1 MILKA
6 TITAASHYLPENI
19 ISNREMEKF
28 VDTSDEWIRS
38 RTGIRQRHKV
48 KNGEATS
55 SMGIKVANKIIKK
68 TKISPTEI
76 DVIITATI
84 TPDMLFPST
93 ASIIQKEIGAINAWA
108 FDLNAAC
115 SGFLFSL
122 ETAQSLI
129 ESKKYNKILV
139 IGGDTMSSII
149 DYNDRAT
156 CVLFGDGAGAILL
169 EASNE
174 NNGIMDSVLFTDG
187 SGGERL
193 YMPGGGSLYPSSK
206 KTIDSN
212 FHYLKQDGR
221 EVYKSA
227 VRGMTEAAIEILKRN
242 SLSAEDLKLFI
253 PHQANK
259 RIIEACSSRLG
270 LNSDQVYVNIDRF
283 ANTTGGT
290 IPICIS
296 EATENN
302 LLKKGDLILLAA
314 FGAGFTW
321 GATLIKWGNLN

>member
-1 MILKA
+1 
-6 TITAASHYLPENI
+6 
-19 ISNREMEKF
+19 MEKF
-28 VDTSDEWIRS
+28 VETSDEWIQS
-38 RTGIRQRHKV
+38 RTGIKQRHKV

-55 SMGIKVANKIIKK
+55 SMGIKVANDILKK
-68 TKISPTEI
+68 KQINAKEI

-93 ASIIQKEIGAINAWA
+93 ASIIQKEIGAVNAWA

-129 ESKKYNKILV
+129 ESKKYKKILV

-156 CVLFGDGAGAILL
+156 CVLFGDGAGGILL
-169 EASNE
+169 EPSSKE
-174 NNGIMDSVLFTDG
+174 NGIIDSVLFTDG
-187 SGGERL
+187 AGGDRL
-193 YMPGGGSLYPSSK
+193 YMPGGGSLFPSSK
-206 KTIDSN
+206 KTIDSK

-227 VRGMTEAAIEILKRN
+227 VRGMTDAALEILKRN
-242 SLSAEDLKLFI
+242 SLSSNDIKLFI

-259 RIIEACSSRLG
+259 RIIEACSQRLN
-270 LNSDQVYVNIDRF
+270 LNSEQVYINIDRF

-296 EATENN
+296 EAVQKN
-302 LLKKGDLILLAA
+302 LLNEGDLILLAA

-321 GATLIKWGNLN
+321 GATLIKWENFN

>member
-1 MILKA
+1 
-6 TITAASHYLPENI
+6 
-19 ISNREMEKF
+19 
-28 VDTSDEWIRS
+28 
-38 RTGIRQRHKV
+38 
-48 KNGEATS
+48 
-55 SMGIKVANKIIKK
+55 
-68 TKISPTEI
+68 
-76 DVIITATI
+76 
-84 TPDMLFPST
+84 MLFPST
-93 ASIIQKEIGAINAWA
+93 ASIIQKEIGAVNAWA

-129 ESKKYNKILV
+129 ESKKYKKILV

-156 CVLFGDGAGAILL
+156 CVLFGDGAGGILL
-169 EASNE
+169 EPSSKE
-174 NNGIMDSVLFTDG
+174 NGIIDSVLFTDG
-187 SGGERL
+187 AGGDRL
-193 YMPGGGSLYPSSK
+193 YMPGGGSLFPSSK
-206 KTIDSN
+206 KTIDSK

-227 VRGMTEAAIEILKRN
+227 VRGMTDAALEILKRN
-242 SLSAEDLKLFI
+242 SLSSNDIKLFI

-259 RIIEACSSRLG
+259 RIIEACSQRLN
-270 LNSDQVYVNIDRF
+270 LNSEQVYINIDRF

-296 EATENN
+296 EAVQKN
-302 LLKKGDLILLAA
+302 LLNEGDLILLAA

-321 GATLIKWGNLN
+321 GATLIKWENFN

>member
-1 MILKA
+1 MKA

-19 ISNREMEKF
+19 ISNSDMEKF
-28 VDTSDEWIRS
+28 VETSDEWIQS
-38 RTGIRQRHKV
+38 RTGIKQRHKV

-55 SMGIKVANKIIKK
+55 SMGIKVANDILEKKKINAK
-68 TKISPTEI
+68 EI

-129 ESKKYNKILV
+129 ESKKYKKILV

-156 CVLFGDGAGAILL
+156 CVLFGDGAGAISL
-169 EASNE
+169 EPSSDE
-174 NNGIMDSVLFTDG
+174 NGIIDSVLFTDG
-187 SGGERL
+187 TGGDRL
-193 YMPGGGSLYPSSK
+193 YMPGGGSLFPSSK
-206 KTIDSN
+206 KTIDSK

-227 VRGMTEAAIEILKRN
+227 VRGMTEAALEILKRN
-242 SLSAEDLKLFI
+242 SLSSNDIKLFI

-259 RIIEACSSRLG
+259 RIIEACSQRLN
-270 LNSDQVYVNIDRF
+270 LNSEQVYINIDRF

-296 EATENN
+296 EAVQKN
-302 LLKKGDLILLAA
+302 LLSEGDLILLAA

-321 GATLIKWGNLN
+321 GATLIKWGNFN

>member
-1 MILKA
+1 
-6 TITAASHYLPENI
+6 
-19 ISNREMEKF
+19 MEKF
-28 VDTSDEWIRS
+28 VETSDEWIQS
-38 RTGIRQRHKV
+38 RTGIKQRHKV

-55 SMGIKVANKIIKK
+55 SMGIKVANDILEKKKINAK
-68 TKISPTEI
+68 EI

-129 ESKKYNKILV
+129 ESKKYKKILV

-169 EASNE
+169 EPSSHE
-174 NNGIMDSVLFTDG
+174 NGIIDSVLFTDG
-187 SGGERL
+187 TGGDRL
-193 YMPGGGSLYPSSK
+193 YMPGGGSLFPSSK
-206 KTIDSN
+206 KTIDSK

-227 VRGMTEAAIEILKRN
+227 VRGMTDAALEILKRN
-242 SLSAEDLKLFI
+242 SLSSNDIKLFI

-259 RIIEACSSRLG
+259 RIIEACSQRLN
-270 LNSDQVYVNIDRF
+270 LNSKQVYINIERF

-296 EATENN
+296 EAVQKN
-302 LLKKGDLILLAA
+302 LLNEGDLILLAA

>member
-1 MILKA
+1 MKA

-19 ISNREMEKF
+19 ISNSDMEKF
-28 VDTSDEWIRS
+28 VETSDEWIQS
-38 RTGIRQRHKV
+38 RTGIKQRHKV

-55 SMGIKVANKIIKK
+55 SMGIKVANDILEKKKINAK
-68 TKISPTEI
+68 EI

-129 ESKKYNKILV
+129 ESKKYKKILV

-169 EASNE
+169 EPSSHE
-174 NNGIMDSVLFTDG
+174 NGIIDSVLFTDG
-187 SGGERL
+187 TGGDRL
-193 YMPGGGSLYPSSK
+193 YMPGGGSLFPSSK
-206 KTIDSN
+206 KTIDSK

-227 VRGMTEAAIEILKRN
+227 VRGMTEAALEILKRN
-242 SLSAEDLKLFI
+242 SLSSYDIKLFI

-259 RIIEACSSRLG
+259 RIIEACSQRLN
-270 LNSDQVYVNIDRF
+270 LNSEQVYINIDRF

-296 EATENN
+296 EAVQKN
-302 LLKKGDLILLAA
+302 LLSEGDLILLAA

-321 GATLIKWGNLN
+321 GATLIKWGNFN

>member
-55 SMGIKVANKIIKK
+55 SMGIKVANKILKK

-193 YMPGGGSLYPSSK
+193 YMPGGGSIYPSSK
-206 KTIDSN
+206 MTIDSN
-212 FHYLKQDGR
+212 FHYLKQER
-221 EVYKSA
+221 RPEVSQ
-227 VRGMTEAAIEILKRN
+227 
-242 SLSAEDLKLFI
+242 SF
-253 PHQANK
+253 
-259 RIIEACSSRLG
+259 
-270 LNSDQVYVNIDRF
+270 
-283 ANTTGGT
+283 
-290 IPICIS
+290 
-296 EATENN
+296 
-302 LLKKGDLILLAA
+302 
-314 FGAGFTW
+314 
-321 GATLIKWGNLN
+321 

>member
-1 MILKA
+1 MIDA
-6 TITAASHYLPENI
+6 
-19 ISNREMEKF
+19 
-28 VDTSDEWIRS
+28 V
-38 RTGIRQRHKV
+38 
-48 KNGEATS
+48 
-55 SMGIKVANKIIKK
+55 
-68 TKISPTEI
+68 

-129 ESKKYNKILV
+129 ESKKYKKILV

-169 EASNE
+169 EPSSHE
-174 NNGIMDSVLFTDG
+174 NGIIDSVLFTDG
-187 SGGERL
+187 TGGDRL
-193 YMPGGGSLYPSSK
+193 YMPGGGSLFPSSK
-206 KTIDSN
+206 KTIDSK

-227 VRGMTEAAIEILKRN
+227 VRGMTEAALEILKRN
-242 SLSAEDLKLFI
+242 SLSSYDIKLFI

-259 RIIEACSSRLG
+259 RIIEACSQRLN
-270 LNSDQVYVNIDRF
+270 LNSEQVYINIDRF

-296 EATENN
+296 EAVQKN
-302 LLKKGDLILLAA
+302 LLSEGDLILLAA

-321 GATLIKWGNLN
+321 GATLIKWGNFN

>member
-1 MILKA
+1 MKA

-19 ISNREMEKF
+19 ISNSDMEKF
-28 VDTSDEWIRS
+28 VETSDEWIQS
-38 RTGIRQRHKV
+38 RTGIKQRHKV

-55 SMGIKVANKIIKK
+55 SMGIKVANDILEKKKINAK
-68 TKISPTEI
+68 EI

-129 ESKKYNKILV
+129 ESKKYKKILV

-169 EASNE
+169 EPSSHE
-174 NNGIMDSVLFTDG
+174 NGIIDSVLFTDG
-187 SGGERL
+187 TGGDRL
-193 YMPGGGSLYPSSK
+193 YMPGGGSLFPSSK
-206 KTIDSN
+206 KTIDSK

-227 VRGMTEAAIEILKRN
+227 VRGMTEAALEILKRN
-242 SLSAEDLKLFI
+242 SLSSNDIKLFI

-259 RIIEACSSRLG
+259 RIIEACSQRLN
-270 LNSDQVYVNIDRF
+270 LNSEQVYINIDRF

-296 EATENN
+296 EAVQKN
-302 LLKKGDLILLAA
+302 LLSEGDLILLAA

-321 GATLIKWGNLN
+321 GATLIKWGNFN

>member
-1 MILKA
+1 
-6 TITAASHYLPENI
+6 
-19 ISNREMEKF
+19 MEKF
-28 VDTSDEWIRS
+28 VETSDEWIQS
-38 RTGIRQRHKV
+38 RTGIKQRHKV

-55 SMGIKVANKIIKK
+55 SMGIKVANDILEKKKINAK
-68 TKISPTEI
+68 EI

-129 ESKKYNKILV
+129 ESKKYKKILV

-169 EASNE
+169 EPSSHE
-174 NNGIMDSVLFTDG
+174 NGIIDSVLFTDG
-187 SGGERL
+187 TGGDRL
-193 YMPGGGSLYPSSK
+193 YMPGGGSLFPSSK
-206 KTIDSN
+206 KTIDSK

-227 VRGMTEAAIEILKRN
+227 VRGMTEAALEILKRN
-242 SLSAEDLKLFI
+242 SLSSNDIKLFI

-259 RIIEACSSRLG
+259 RIIEACSQRLN
-270 LNSDQVYVNIDRF
+270 LNSEQVYINIDRF

-296 EATENN
+296 EAVQKN
-302 LLKKGDLILLAA
+302 LLSEGDLILLAA

-321 GATLIKWGNLN
+321 GATLIKWGNFN

>member
-1 MILKA
+1 MKA

-19 ISNREMEKF
+19 ISNSDMEKF
-28 VDTSDEWIRS
+28 VETSDEWIQS
-38 RTGIRQRHKV
+38 RTGIKQRHKV

-55 SMGIKVANKIIKK
+55 SMGIKVANDILEKKKINAK
-68 TKISPTEI
+68 EI

-129 ESKKYNKILV
+129 ESKKYKKILV

-169 EASNE
+169 EPSSHE
-174 NNGIMDSVLFTDG
+174 NGIIDSVLFTDG
-187 SGGERL
+187 TGGDRL
-193 YMPGGGSLYPSSK
+193 YMPGGGSLFPSSK
-206 KTIDSN
+206 KTIDSK

-227 VRGMTEAAIEILKRN
+227 VRGMTEAALEILKRN
-242 SLSAEDLKLFI
+242 SLSSNEIKLFI

-259 RIIEACSSRLG
+259 RIIEACSQRLN
-270 LNSDQVYVNIDRF
+270 LNSEQVYINIDRF

-296 EATENN
+296 EAVQKN
-302 LLKKGDLILLAA
+302 LLSEGDLILLAA

-321 GATLIKWGNLN
+321 GATLIKWGNFN

>member
-55 SMGIKVANKIIKK
+55 SMGIKVANKILKK

-115 SGFLFSL
+115 SGFLFS
-122 ETAQSLI
+122 
-129 ESKKYNKILV
+129 
-139 IGGDTMSSII
+139 
-149 DYNDRAT
+149 
-156 CVLFGDGAGAILL
+156 CLL
-169 EASNE
+169 YTS
-174 NNGIMDSVLFTDG
+174 
-187 SGGERL
+187 
-193 YMPGGGSLYPSSK
+193 PSPR
-206 KTIDSN
+206 D
-212 FHYLKQDGR
+212 
-221 EVYKSA
+221 
-227 VRGMTEAAIEILKRN
+227 
-242 SLSAEDLKLFI
+242 
-253 PHQANK
+253 
-259 RIIEACSSRLG
+259 
-270 LNSDQVYVNIDRF
+270 
-283 ANTTGGT
+283 
-290 IPICIS
+290 
-296 EATENN
+296 
-302 LLKKGDLILLAA
+302 
-314 FGAGFTW
+314 
-321 GATLIKWGNLN
+321 

>member
-1 MILKA
+1 MKA

-19 ISNREMEKF
+19 ISNSDMEKF
-28 VDTSDEWIRS
+28 VETSDEWIQS
-38 RTGIRQRHKV
+38 RTGIKQRHKV

-55 SMGIKVANKIIKK
+55 SMGIKVANDILEKKKINAK
-68 TKISPTEI
+68 EI

-129 ESKKYNKILV
+129 ESKKYKKILV

-169 EASNE
+169 EPSSHE
-174 NNGIMDSVLFTDG
+174 NGIIDSVLFTDG
-187 SGGERL
+187 TGGDRL
-193 YMPGGGSLYPSSK
+193 YMPGGGSLFPSSK
-206 KTIDSN
+206 KTIDSK

-227 VRGMTEAAIEILKRN
+227 VRGMTEAALEILKRN
-242 SLSAEDLKLFI
+242 SLSSNEIKLFI

-259 RIIEACSSRLG
+259 RIIEACSQRLN
-270 LNSDQVYVNIDRF
+270 LNSEQVYINIDSF

-296 EATENN
+296 EAVQKN
-302 LLKKGDLILLAA
+302 LLSEGDLILLAA

-321 GATLIKWGNLN
+321 GATLIKWGNFN

>member
-1 MILKA
+1 MKA

-19 ISNREMEKF
+19 ISNSDMEKF
-28 VDTSDEWIRS
+28 VETSDEWIQS
-38 RTGIRQRHKV
+38 RTGIKQRHKV

-55 SMGIKVANKIIKK
+55 SMGIKVANDILKK
-68 TKISPTEI
+68 KQINAKEI

-93 ASIIQKEIGAINAWA
+93 ASIIQKEIGAVNAWA

-129 ESKKYNKILV
+129 ESKKYKKILV

-156 CVLFGDGAGAILL
+156 CVLFGDGAGGILL
-169 EASNE
+169 EPSSKE
-174 NNGIMDSVLFTDG
+174 NGIIDSVLFTDG
-187 SGGERL
+187 AGGDRL
-193 YMPGGGSLYPSSK
+193 YMPGGGSLFPSSK
-206 KTIDSN
+206 KTIDSK

-227 VRGMTEAAIEILKRN
+227 VRGMTDAALEILKRN
-242 SLSAEDLKLFI
+242 SLSSNDIKLFI

-259 RIIEACSSRLG
+259 RIIEACSQRLN
-270 LNSDQVYVNIDRF
+270 LNSEQVYINIDRF

-296 EATENN
+296 EAVQKN
-302 LLKKGDLILLAA
+302 LLNEGDLILLAA

-321 GATLIKWGNLN
+321 GATVIKWENFN

>member
-1 MILKA
+1 MKA

-19 ISNREMEKF
+19 ISNSDMEKF
-28 VDTSDEWIRS
+28 VETSDEWIQS
-38 RTGIRQRHKV
+38 RTGIKQRHKV

-55 SMGIKVANKIIKK
+55 SMGIKVANDILKK
-68 TKISPTEI
+68 KQINAKEI

-93 ASIIQKEIGAINAWA
+93 ASIIQKEIGAVNAWA

-129 ESKKYNKILV
+129 ESKKYKKILV

-169 EASNE
+169 EPSSHE
-174 NNGIMDSVLFTDG
+174 NGIIDSVLFTDG
-187 SGGERL
+187 TGGDRL
-193 YMPGGGSLYPSSK
+193 YMPGGGSLFPSSK
-206 KTIDSN
+206 KTIDSK

-227 VRGMTEAAIEILKRN
+227 VRGMTEAALEILKRN
-242 SLSAEDLKLFI
+242 SLSSNDIKLFI

-259 RIIEACSSRLG
+259 RIIEACSQRLN
-270 LNSDQVYVNIDRF
+270 LNSEQVYINIDRF

-296 EATENN
+296 EAVQKN
-302 LLKKGDLILLAA
+302 LLSEGDLILLAA

-321 GATLIKWGNLN
+321 GATLIKWGNFN

>member
-1 MILKA
+1 
-6 TITAASHYLPENI
+6 
-19 ISNREMEKF
+19 
-28 VDTSDEWIRS
+28 
-38 RTGIRQRHKV
+38 
-48 KNGEATS
+48 
-55 SMGIKVANKIIKK
+55 
-68 TKISPTEI
+68 
-76 DVIITATI
+76 
-84 TPDMLFPST
+84 
-93 ASIIQKEIGAINAWA
+93 
-108 FDLNAAC
+108 
-115 SGFLFSL
+115 
-122 ETAQSLI
+122 
-129 ESKKYNKILV
+129 
-139 IGGDTMSSII
+139 MSSII

-242 SLSAEDLKLFI
+242 SLSAEDIKLFI

>member
-1 MILKA
+1 
-6 TITAASHYLPENI
+6 
-19 ISNREMEKF
+19 MEKF
-28 VDTSDEWIRS
+28 VETSDEWIQS
-38 RTGIRQRHKV
+38 RTGIKQRHKV

-55 SMGIKVANKIIKK
+55 SMGIKVANDILEKKKINAK
-68 TKISPTEI
+68 EI

-129 ESKKYNKILV
+129 ESKKYKKILV

-169 EASNE
+169 EPSSHE
-174 NNGIMDSVLFTDG
+174 NGIIDSVLFTDG
-187 SGGERL
+187 TGGDRL
-193 YMPGGGSLYPSSK
+193 YMPGGGSLFPSSK
-206 KTIDSN
+206 KTIDSK

-227 VRGMTEAAIEILKRN
+227 VRGMTEAALEILKRN
-242 SLSAEDLKLFI
+242 SLSSNDIKLFI

-259 RIIEACSSRLG
+259 RIIEACSQRLN
-270 LNSDQVYVNIDRF
+270 LNSEQVYINIDRF

-296 EATENN
+296 EAVQKN
-302 LLKKGDLILLAA
+302 LLSEGDLILLAA

-321 GATLIKWGNLN
+321 GATLIKWENFN